1 MRRLISLVAAVL
13 IGGLLLSSCGDSHA
27 KEGGGSQT
35 GDGEFN
41 VTSEIVSDETT
52 QDVRV
57 FAPDALGSW
66 PVVLALHGVDGSG
79 EDMAEIAT
87 RLGREGSVV
96 FAPTYRTALG
106 TRRGLYQ
113 AAGDIE
119 CGYRF
124 ARSSAA
130 DHGGDLDRPVTFVG
144 WSLGATAALGIG
156 LTREIDPSGKHISCF
171 SNVPR
176 PDVIVAMSGCYYRV

>member
-1 MRRLISLVAAVL
+1 M
-13 IGGLLLSSCGDSHA
+13 
-27 KEGGGSQT
+27 
-35 GDGEFN
+35 
-41 VTSEIVSDETT
+41 
-52 QDVRV
+52 
-57 FAPDALGSW
+57 
-66 PVVLALHGVDGSG
+66 
-79 EDMAEIAT
+79 
-87 RLGREGSVV
+87 V
-96 FAPTYRTALG
+96 FAPTYRTALS

-124 ARSSAA
+124 ARSIAA